1 MGGGGGVKDGDGSRS
16 EDGVPIGAQEGGD
29 PDEGMGQRGVGEE
42 IARDRRGFER
52 ERELPGEM
60 GRAPD
65 RQ

>member
-1 MGGGGGVKDGDGSRS
+1 M
-16 EDGVPIGAQEGGD
+16 PIGAQEGGD

-42 IARDRRGFER
+42 IARGSRGFES

-60 GRAPD
+60 GGAPN

>member
-1 MGGGGGVKDGDGSRS
+1 MPMGT
-16 EDGVPIGAQEGGD
+16 QEGGD
-29 PDEGMGQRGVGEE
+29 PDEGMGQRRVGED

-60 GRAPD
+60 RGAPN